1 MNTASLAATW
11 WFLTL
16 PVLPTPFLTEAG
28 GFSAEGPGFAGV
40 PWIRG
45 SASSDC
51 LTGRGGPVWETDT
64 TVRGH
69 RQDVQ
74 GVTY

>member
-1 MNTASLAATW
+1 MVVSHTPCT
-11 WFLTL
+11 
-16 PVLPTPFLTEAG
+16 PPPFLTEAG
-28 GFSAEGPGFAGV
+28 GFSVEGPGFAGA

-64 TVRGH
+64 TVEGA
-69 RQDVQ
+69 QDVQ
-74 GVTY
+74 GMTY